1 LRARLDFGSGFRYT
15 MKIDDAIE
23 KFREYLTHER
33 ELSPRTVEAYTTDL
47 SQLSAHL
54 HERREAPVQLN
65 AIDIGDIRAFLG
77 SQVKKGMSG
86 RSMMRKISSTRAF
99 FRFAAARKLVAEDP
113 TVYLAQQI
121 KRRSIPTIVSE
132 ERIREMME
140 LPDTGTLKGK
150 RDRAGLEFLYG
161 TGVRLG
167 EMIALDVGD
176 FLPLGETIR
185 VVGKGDKERLV
196 PFGGKAREAL
206 FDYWCRRFGVECAK
220 GGRRMSAW
228 RAEPAFAT
236 DGRRRISRRT
246 VQRIAEKYIKR
257 VASISSTSP
266 HTLRHA
272 FATHL
277 LDNGADLRAV
287 QELLGHESLSTT
299 QIYTHVSVEHLKSVY
314 KKAHPRA

>member
-1 LRARLDFGSGFRYT
+1 MD
-15 MKIDDAIE
+15 IDVTIE
-23 KFREYLTHER
+23 KFRDHLAHER
-33 ELSPRTVEAYTTDL
+33 ELSPRTVEAYVTDL

-54 HERREAPVQLN
+54 HQRLGEN
-65 AIDIGDIRAFLG
+65 ARLADIEIGDIRAFLG
-77 SQVKKGMSG
+77 AQVKKGMSG

-99 FRFAAARKLVAEDP
+99 FRYAAARRLIAEDP

-132 ERIREMME
+132 DRIRQMMD
-140 LPDTGTLKGK
+140 LPDTDTLKGN
-150 RDRAGLEFLYG
+150 RDRAVLEFLYG

-167 EMIALDVGD
+167 ELIALDIGD
-176 FLPLGETIR
+176 FVPMGETVR
-185 VVGKGDKERLV
+185 VVGKGDKERVV
-196 PFGGKAREAL
+196 PFGGKAKEAL
-206 FDYWCRRFGVECAK
+206 FDYWKIRFGTDCAVDN
-220 GGRRMSAW
+220 RLLSSW
-228 RAEPAFAT
+228 RGEAAFAT

-257 VASISSTSP
+257 VASISATSP